1 MRYRN
6 CILVVAV
13 LGICR
18 RTTWVGLLC
27 LMAAAL
33 MSACDDD
40 LPPSTTPLPTDTP
53 LVTPT
58 NAITATP
65 TATDTPILTPVLAAT
80 PTGTVS
86 SYDNPTTIPTPTA
99 PPTTAYD
106 ANGENL
112 TERPLAESEADPPAG
127 LLSRLPADSV
137 HFIFVEAD
145 LVLQRPAMR
154 EEVESVFEILA
165 GRTFGVISAELLVAA
180 GIKSAAFGTT
190 ANEYLGAAIVL
201 GSFDGFLEVLRE
213 APSLAETNSRFD
225 PPGVLDPHRG
235 VELFVFPWYDDL
247 FIAVPDSDTLL
258 LAESPEL
265 LKEIID
271 RHLDGGELDASLAR
285 LLGHTDG
292 VDFLVAFS
300 LEAEGDG
307 QGDGSSPPPPTFYAH
322 AGFLNEGETST
333 VYAYMEFAEDAI
345 NFVSEQPDLSDLFF
359 RYNSDTVKPVGELWQ
374 DGRAVIAKAVVPDKD
389 VYDLFLTD

>member
-1 MRYRN
+1 M
-6 CILVVAV
+6 
-13 LGICR
+13 
-18 RTTWVGLLC
+18 
-27 LMAAAL
+27 
-33 MSACDDD
+33 MSACGDGP
-40 LPPSTTPLPTDTP
+40 PPSAAPLPTDTP

-58 NAITATP
+58 NALTATP
-65 TATDTPILTPVLAAT
+65 TAANAPILTPVLAAT
-80 PTGTVS
+80 PTGAVS
-86 SYDNPTTIPTPTA
+86 STITHTGIPTPTA

-106 ANGENL
+106 ADGDNL
-112 TERPLAESEADPPAG
+112 IEGPPAGSEADHPAG
-127 LLSRLPADSV
+127 LLSGLPPDSPGFV
-137 HFIFVEAD
+137 FVEAD

-154 EEVESVFEILA
+154 EEVEHGFEILA
-165 GRTFGVISAELLVAA
+165 GRTFGVISAELLAAA

-201 GSFDGFLEVLRE
+201 GSFEGFLEVLRE

-271 RHLDGGELDASLAR
+271 RHLDGGELDASLAG
-285 LLGHTDG
+285 LLGHTNR

-300 LEAEGDG
+300 LEAEIDG
-307 QGDGSSPPPPTFYAH
+307 QDDGSSPPPPTFYAH

-333 VYAYMEFAEDAI
+333 VYAYMEFAEDAHAEEAI
-345 NFVSEQPDLSDLFF
+345 RFVSEQPDLSDLFF
-359 RYNSDTVKPVGELWQ
+359 GYNSDTIKPVGKLWR

-389 VYDLFLTD
+389 VSDLFLTD

>member
-1 MRYRN
+1 
-6 CILVVAV
+6 
-13 LGICR
+13 
-18 RTTWVGLLC
+18 
-27 LMAAAL
+27 MAAAS

-40 LPPSTTPLPTDTP
+40 PPPSTTPLPTDTP

-86 SYDNPTTIPTPTA
+86 STITPTTIPTPTA
-99 PPTTAYD
+99 PPTTAYNAD
-106 ANGENL
+106 ADNL
-112 TERPLAESEADPPAG
+112 TERPLAESEADHPAG

-137 HFIFVEAD
+137 HFIFVEVD
-145 LVLQRPAMR
+145 PVLQRPAMQ
-154 EEVESVFEILA
+154 EEVEYGFEILA
-165 GRTFGVISAELLVAA
+165 GRTFGVTGAELLATA
-180 GIKSAAFGTT
+180 DIKSAAFGTI
-190 ANEYLGAAIVL
+190 ADEYLGAAILV
-201 GSFDGFLEVLRE
+201 GSFESFLEVLRE
-213 APSLAETNSRFD
+213 SPSLAETNSRFD

-258 LAESPEL
+258 LSESPEL

-271 RHLDGGELDASLAR
+271 RHLDGGELDASLSR
-285 LLGHTDG
+285 LFSHTDR

-300 LEAEGDG
+300 LEAEGAG
-307 QGDGSSPPPPTFYAH
+307 QGDGSSPAAPTFYAH

-333 VYAYMEFAEDAI
+333 VYAYMEFAEDAHAEEAI